1 MIPCRVRIFETDI
14 GVLFV
19 LRNGKHHTLT
29 FRKFSPR
36 AMAAA
41 KTTRRPR
48 RSPLKPLANGRG
60 AVTRSARNGKTGTKA
75 SNINKIS
82 EPDPS
87 PPKAVRQ
94 QPEPSPPLIE
104 QLSHATDVE
113 PSKKKN
119 DSAET
124 VYDYKLIQILDY
136 PGHTFDKA
144 TKEKVLAT
152 FDDLKKANHAAWQ
165 HYEFLAVFSEPNSS
179 FCGYSDGMVRFGAHL
194 RRSKVVRTVKIEV
207 QKEERKPQAPRE
219 IFLILMEWS
228 KLSPHDSEDKGKLG
242 RMSTSGV
249 YEDLE
254 SAVAHMQELSTK
266 FRHDWMP
273 KGKEFGDGDERD
285 LFERVDA
292 KEDGRPIMT
301 LVNRTEGTLIKIRVS
316 TDLLH

>member
-1 MIPCRVRIFETDI
+1 
-14 GVLFV
+14 
-19 LRNGKHHTLT
+19 
-29 FRKFSPR
+29 
-36 AMAAA
+36 MAAA

-75 SNINKIS
+75 SNINKVS

-87 PPKAVRQ
+87 PPKAVRE

-104 QLSHATDVE
+104 QLSHANDVE
-113 PSKKKN
+113 PSKNKHDN
-119 DSAET
+119 AET

-144 TKEKVLAT
+144 TKKKVLAT
-152 FDDLKKANHAAWQ
+152 FDDLKKANHAAWE
-165 HYEFLAVFSEPNSS
+165 HYEFLSVFSEPSSS

-194 RRSKVVRTVKIEV
+194 RRSKVMRTVRIEV
-207 QKEERKPQAPRE
+207 QKEERISQAPRE
-219 IFLILMEWS
+219 VFLVLMEWNEFF
-228 KLSPHDSEDKGKLG
+228 PHHSEDKGKLG
-242 RMSTSGV
+242 RTTTSGV

-273 KGKEFGDGDERD
+273 KGKEFGDGDEK
-285 LFERVDA
+285 LFFERVGA
-292 KEDGRPIMT
+292 KEDGSPIVT
-301 LVNRTEGTLIKIRVS
+301 LVNRTEGTLIKIRVL
-316 TDLLH
+316 TDLLHWASKDENRPHPEK